1 MDEEANVDEA
11 VTAEANASNDMD
23 IDLKEE
29 RKKQEYKET
38 MSIDIENINKCEK
51 RNKVYTNQ
59 WKTIY
64 EVI

>member
-11 VTAEANASNDMD
+11 VTVEANASNDMD

-38 MSIDIENINKCEK
+38 MRIDIENINKCEK
-51 RNKVYTNQ
+51 RNKVYTTQ